1 MPATCHKCNKLFDM
15 PWMLRRHLD
24 RKYPCV
30 IEPIQSEITQN
41 DSQIAQNDSQNRQEL
56 ADASDSC
63 NFCVFC
69 NKKFSRIAN
78 KKRHEKVC
86 KMKDNELWNLEKQCN
101 LTHKYLKGQTCP
113 YCDEIFSSRSNLC
126 RHVKLCKEKE
136 NYKQSLIKL
145 KATKEQT
152 AIITNNNQVTN
163 NNNTV
168 NNNQVST
175 STDSFN
181 NNQINNT
188 TNVIMIGGEY
198 KKGHMPIERVLKM
211 YLENRTESSYNVMG
225 VAAELAKKY
234 HEMLYEVPEN
244 RNCVIQHE
252 RSSVAKIFENGSW
265 KKDMIIKALE
275 KRFKE
280 TAKTFFQDL
289 ETLKDNQ
296 LYEDIEKQ
304 IYDKKKEQLRPRRTQ
319 TLEERQTQLQ
329 ENISTQTENIHI
341 CVRSFSNRGFNGHPE
356 SDQRHVNHECE
367 IRNELKRH
375 FKVLN
380 LQGS

>member
-1 MPATCHKCNKLFDM
+1 MPATCHKCNKIFDM

-30 IEPIQSEITQN
+30 IEPNQSE
-41 DSQIAQNDSQNRQEL
+41 IAQNDSQNRQEL
-56 ADASDSC
+56 ADNRQELADNRQELADPNVC
-63 NFCVFC
+63 KYC
-69 NKKFSRIAN
+69 NKTFSS
-78 KKRHEKVC
+78 KYPKTRHEKTC
-86 KMKDNELWNLEKQCN
+86 KYQFDELWMLEKECN
-101 LTHKYLKGQTCP
+101 ILRVTGNDTRCRYCNEQFHKNSL
-113 YCDEIFSSRSNLC
+113 SR
-126 RHVKLCKEKE
+126 HMAGCKEKE
-136 NYKQSLIKL
+136 KYKEKLIQL
-145 KATKEQT
+145 KESKNQA
-152 AIITNNNQVTN
+152 AIINNNNQITNNN
-163 NNNTV
+163 NNTI
-168 NNNQVST
+168 NNKN
-175 STDSFN
+175 DNSFN

-198 KKGHMPIERVLKM
+198 KKDHMPIERVLKM

-304 IYDKKKEQLRPRRTQ
+304 IYEKKKENLRPRRTQ

-329 ENISTQTENIHI
+329 ENISTQTENIHN
-341 CVRSFSNRGFNGHPE
+341 CVRSFSHRGFNGHPE
-356 SDQRHVNHECE
+356 SDQRHVNHECDV
-367 IRNELKRH
+367 RNELKRH